1 MRFYKTSEVAKVV
14 GVTKETLYKW
24 LRQGKIPE
32 PDRDYRNYRIW
43 TEADIRNC
51 LKYKNRRVP
60 GIKVVRGRASSS
72 F

>member
-1 MRFYKTSEVAKVV
+1 MTFYKTSDVAKMV

-60 GIKVVRGRASSS
+60 GSKVFKRSLSSS

>member
-1 MRFYKTSEVAKVV
+1 MVFYRTAEVAEKV

-24 LRQGKIPE
+24 LRKGKIPE
-32 PDRDYRNYRIW
+32 PDRDYLNYRIW

-60 GIKVVRGRASSS
+60 GEKAVRR
-72 F
+72 